1 MGKKYFD
8 SLKGFTL
15 IELLVT
21 TAVMGLLAVVSANII
36 SSVLKS
42 QNKTMLVNEVRQNG
56 DLVIAKLERDVKN
69 ARAVL
74 FDSTMTTKITIDIDG
89 ELVAWECT
97 EEVLG
102 ASGFFT
108 RAGQAVT
115 NDDATK
121 GVSVLTCEF
130 RVSGAAGTG
139 VPQLVQLNFDLA
151 EAEGAP
157 GRSEFEVEEP
167 FQVTVGT
174 RAYSTN

>member
-1 MGKKYFD
+1 MRKKYFN

-42 QNKTMLVNEVRQNG
+42 QNKTSTINEVRQNG
-56 DLVIAKLERDVKN
+56 DLVIAKLERDIKG
-69 ARAVL
+69 AVGVSPL
-74 FDSTMTTKITIDIDG
+74 GSSTSITLDMDG
-89 ELVAWECT
+89 ELVVWECT

-102 ASGFFT
+102 DSGVFT
-108 RAGQAVT
+108 RASQTVT
-115 NDDATK
+115 NDDDTR

-130 RVSGAAGTG
+130 LVSGAAGTG
-139 VPQLVQLNFDLA
+139 GPQIVQLHFDLA

-157 GRSEFEVEEP
+157 GRSEFEVVEP

-174 RAYSTN
+174 RVYTTN